1 MKIRVDMAS
10 CSGQARCAAV
20 APDVYVLDDVGYNA
34 TDEMDLNEARLTA
47 ACRGALACPEGAITI
62 IDDNGN
68 ELDERGLRKLA
79 RLEE

>member
-1 MKIRVDMAS
+1 MKIRIDLAS

-20 APDVYVLDDVGYNA
+20 APDVYVLDEVGYNA
-34 TDEMDLNEARLTA
+34 TDEMDLTEARITA

-68 ELDERGLRKLA
+68 ALDEQELRKLA
-79 RLEE
+79 RIEG